1 MTQLNLCERGNSYDK
16 ALTISVAAY
25 NVEKYL
31 EKCLDSFCVPEIMK
45 DIEVLI
51 VNDGSTDRTAEIAA
65 EYVAKYP
72 ATFILINKANGGH
85 GSTINTGIQAAS
97 GKYFKLVDADDWVE
111 RDGVIQLVE
120 ILKEQD
126 VDAVLSPYYKVE
138 AENAKKTR
146 IECYPVQAKSP
157 NRKVETKQMQ
167 RFWNPVMHAITYRT
181 AILQKNFRPI
191 DEHCFYVDVEYV
203 VFYFRY
209 IENVLIADTPV
220 YNYLVGTG
228 GQSINMHNMV
238 KRREQHLRVCKRL
251 LELLADPSCRQTA
264 IQLIIK
270 NCVVNHYR
278 ILMHIEDRKQ
288 SKMELQKFDR
298 YLKACYP
305 KIYRTAIA
313 YGIRECQGMAIMVW
327 TLRCLGF
334 HCYGLLHRLIVK

>member
-1 MTQLNLCERGNSYDK
+1 MNK

-72 ATFILINKANGGH
+72 ATFILINKENGGH

-111 RDGVIQLVE
+111 RDGLIQLVE
-120 ILKEQD
+120 ILKEQE
-126 VDAVLSPYYKVE
+126 VDAVLSPYYMVE
-138 AENAKKTR
+138 AENGKKTR
-146 IECYPVQAKSP
+146 MACYPVQAKSP
-157 NRKVETKQMQ
+157 NLKAETKQMK
-167 RFWNPVMHAITYRT
+167 RFWNPVMHTITYRT
-181 AILQKNFRPI
+181 AILQKNFLPI

-203 VFYFRY
+203 FFYFRY
-209 IENVLIADTPV
+209 VENVLIADTPV
-220 YNYLVGTG
+220 YNYLVGTS
-228 GQSINMHNMV
+228 GQSVNMHNMV

-251 LELLADPSCRQTA
+251 LELIAEPSCRQTA
-264 IQLIIK
+264 IQSIIK

-278 ILMHIEDRKQ
+278 ILMHIEEGKQ
-288 SKMELQKFDR
+288 SKTELQEFDK
-298 YLKACYP
+298 YLKASYP
-305 KIYRTAIA
+305 EIYRTAIT
-313 YGIRECQGMAIMVW
+313 YGIGKCQKTTVIVW
-327 TLRCLGF
+327 ALRNLGF
-334 HCYGLLHRLIVK
+334 HFYGLLHRLIRLVG